1 MPPHAGGVG
10 LCEAVRH
17 FAMFDYLAVSGQWD
31 DRVIEYVD
39 NQHEYFVHPTEIVNG
54 RYKAPTAPGSGVDM
68 KLEAAE
74 RCLYKGLIAAPR
86 CRGSHGHEHNK
97 GH

>member
-1 MPPHAGGVG
+1 M
-10 LCEAVRH
+10 RH
-17 FAMFDYLAVSGQWD
+17 FAMSDYLAVSGQWD

-74 RCLYKGLIAAPR
+74 RCLYKG
-86 CRGSHGHEHNK
+86 
-97 GH
+97 

>member
-10 LCEAVRH
+10 LGEAVRH

-54 RYKAPTAPGSGVDM
+54 RYRAPTAPGSGVDM

-74 RCLYKGLIAAPR
+74 RYLYKG
-86 CRGSHGHEHNK
+86 
-97 GH
+97 